1 MKQFRY
7 VLITKEKII
16 EGNWKDQSEYTIEKL
31 EENKKVFDKPL
42 FDKSHCDW
50 YIEYREV

>member
-16 EGNWKDQSEYTIEKL
+16 EGSWKDQSEYTIEKL
-31 EENKKVFDKPL
+31 EENKKA